1 MSNEEKILTA
11 LEKLQA
17 DVDAIKAEVDQR
29 NKTNKAREEIE
40 RRRTSNIQRAIL
52 ETMANLLTDE
62 EKDALGRYQEAEEA
76 RKAALYG

>member
-1 MSNEEKILTA
+1 MTNEEKILAA

-17 DVDAIKAEVDQR
+17 DVDEIKTELNIKKSKEKEEKKAVAARQLAIFEA
-29 NKTNKAREEIE
+29 
-40 RRRTSNIQRAIL
+40 
-52 ETMANLLTDE
+52 MAALLTDE

>member
-1 MSNEEKILTA
+1 MTNEEKILAA

-17 DVDAIKAEVDQR
+17 DVDEIKTELNIKKSKEKDERKEAAARQLAIFEA
-29 NKTNKAREEIE
+29 
-40 RRRTSNIQRAIL
+40 
-52 ETMANLLTDE
+52 MAALLTDE

>member
-1 MSNEEKILTA
+1 MSNEEKILAA

-17 DVDAIKAEVDQR
+17 DVDAIKAELNIKNSR
-29 NKTNKAREEIE
+29 EIE
-40 RRRTSNIQRAIL
+40 ERKAASARQLAIF
-52 ETMANLLTDE
+52 EAMAALLTDE

>member
-1 MSNEEKILTA
+1 MSNEEKILAA

-29 NKTNKAREEIE
+29 NKTGKTREEIE

-62 EKDALGRYQEAEEA
+62 EKDALGKYQEAEEA
-76 RKAALYG
+76 RKATLYG

>member
-1 MSNEEKILTA
+1 MTNEEKILAT

-17 DVDAIKAEVDQR
+17 DVDEIKTELNIKKSKEKEEKKAVAARQLAIFEA
-29 NKTNKAREEIE
+29 
-40 RRRTSNIQRAIL
+40 
-52 ETMANLLTDE
+52 MAALLTDE